1 MLRISP
7 GKVGEKGGP
16 RKRAL
21 NNLII
26 GDDLAGICK
35 KGARFG

>member
-1 MLRISP
+1 MPPFFPAKADEKEGFSRR
-7 GKVGEKGGP
+7 GEM
-16 RKRAL
+16 
-21 NNLII
+21 I